1 MYAHSAISAFPMIR
15 LRIGIGGESPTLPC
29 HTTGHAGPHPAVR
42 RVELTMSRELGKPG
56 RGEVS
61 VGQSDVQRGGLR
73 EVPRSIGTAR
83 SLRGLLRSDAALA
96 EFSISCGSSFPLF
109 PDHRPES
116 TSEPLPQFLK
126 HARSKNFSRS
136 RSTTQR

>member
-1 MYAHSAISAFPMIR
+1 MTPSR
-15 LRIGIGGESPTLPC
+15 LLDTTC
-29 HTTGHAGPHPAVR
+29 HTTGHHAGPHPAVR
-42 RVELTMSRELGKPG
+42 RVELTMSRELGKPE

-83 SLRGLLRSDAALA
+83 SLRVLLRIDAALV

-116 TSEPLPQFLK
+116 TSEPLPQFLLTVTFTT
-126 HARSKNFSRS
+126 AAFDRSSSRLFEALS
-136 RSTTQR
+136 